1 MANALIID
9 DSRQLADAL
18 KKILSLMGIEA
29 RAAYGS
35 RAAFEA
41 LQEFTP
47 RFITV
52 DLNMPGLGGFD
63 VIDYL
68 QREPRLENI
77 PVIIITSD
85 DQPETRSRAKEMGAA
100 GFVVK
105 PVEIDD
111 LESALENAG
120 IISR

>member
-9 DSRQLADAL
+9 DSRQLADTL
-18 KKILSLMGIEA
+18 KKILSLLGIEA

-105 PVEIDD
+105 PVEIDE